1 MNDRLFALAQPYL
14 LLAVAVTLGYALRPL
29 LAGLLGRIVRRTS
42 LDWDDLVLERMRPL
56 LAPATILLLV
66 QALNT
71 SSPEVR
77 DAIPGGAAFLGTLWT
92 ILAAWGALRA
102 LGLSELLVARHL
114 AGAGADNL
122 RQRSLATQVRVAR
135 RILAAAVVFLA
146 FSLCL
151 LNFEEVRKLG
161 TGLLASAGIAGIVI
175 GLSAQKALGNL
186 LAGVQIAFS
195 QPIRLDDVVVVE
207 GEWGRIE
214 EITLTYVVVRI
225 WDRRTLVLPISYFL
239 EKPFQN
245 WTRTSADLIGT
256 VTWEVDHTIDVDFVR
271 AELDRLVRADPLWDG
286 ELCLLQV
293 TASSASTITLRALV
307 TTSDSGKGWDLR
319 CNVREGILKFL
330 RQRYPRSLP
339 RSRMEMSRPESLVG
353 LEPAT

>member
-1 MNDRLFALAQPYL
+1 MNEHFLQLLQPYAL
-14 LLAVAVTLGYALRPL
+14 IAIAVALGYLLRPL
-29 LAGLLGRIVRRTS
+29 LLRILVWAVHRSS
-42 LDWDDLVLERMRPL
+42 LAWDDLVLDQFRPL
-56 LAPATILLLV
+56 LAPGTILLFV
-66 QALNT
+66 QALNVA
-71 SSPEVR
+71 SPQVREVF
-77 DAIPGGAAFLGTLWT
+77 PGGAPLLGTFWT
-92 ILAAWGALRA
+92 ILAAWAALQA
-102 LGLSELLVARHL
+102 LGLAELLVARHL
-114 AGAGADNL
+114 AEAGTDNL
-122 RQRSLATQVRVAR
+122 SQRSLATQVRVAR
-135 RILAAAVVFLA
+135 RILAASVVFVA
-146 FSLCL
+146 FALCL

-245 WTRTSADLIGT
+245 WTRTTADLIGA
-256 VTWEVDHTIDVDFVR
+256 VTWEVDHTIDVEAVR
-271 AELDRLVRADPLWDG
+271 VEVDRIVKADPLWDG
-286 ELCLLQV
+286 GVCVLQV
-293 TASSASTITLRALV
+293 TAASASTITLRALV
-307 TTSDSGKGWDLR
+307 STTDSGRGFDLR

-339 RSRMEMSRPESLVG
+339 RSRMELSRPESLVG
-353 LEPAT
+353 VEPST

>member
-1 MNDRLFALAQPYL
+1 MNERLWPLLLPYL
-14 LLAVAVTLGYALRPL
+14 LLAAAVALGYVLRPL
-29 LAGLLGRIVRRTS
+29 LHGILSRIVRRTS
-42 LDWDDLVLERMRPL
+42 LAWDDLVLDQMRPL

-66 QALNT
+66 QILNS
-71 SSPEVR
+71 SSPGVR
-77 DAIPGGAAFLGTLWT
+77 EAIPGGAAFLGTLWT
-92 ILAAWGALRA
+92 ILAAWAALRA
-102 LGLSELLVARHL
+102 LGLAELVVAHHL

-122 RQRSLATQVRVAR
+122 RHRSLATQVRVAR
-135 RILAAAVVFLA
+135 RIFAAAVVFVA

-186 LAGVQIAFS
+186 LAGIQIAFS

-245 WTRTSADLIGT
+245 WTRTTADLIGT
-256 VTWEVDHTIDVDFVR
+256 VSWEVDHTVDVDAVR
-271 AELDRLVRADPLWDG
+271 VELDRLVRADPLWDG

-293 TASSASTITLRALV
+293 TASSASSVTLRALV
-307 TTSDSGKGWDLR
+307 STSDSGKGWDLR

-330 RQRYPRSLP
+330 RQRHPRSLP
-339 RSRMEMSRPESLVG
+339 RSRMEMSRPETLREVQ
-353 LEPAT
+353 PAI

>member
-1 MNDRLFALAQPYL
+1 MNERILSLLQPYL
-14 LLAVAVTLGYALRPL
+14 LLAIAIALGYLLRPL
-29 LAGLLGRIVRRTS
+29 FLRILAWAVHRSS
-42 LDWDDLVLERMRPL
+42 LTWDNLVLDQVRPL
-56 LAPATILLLV
+56 LAPATILLFV
-66 QALNT
+66 QALNAA
-71 SSPEVR
+71 SPQVREVF
-77 DAIPGGAAFLGTLWT
+77 PGGAALLGTLWT
-92 ILAAWGALRA
+92 ILAAWAALQA
-102 LGLSELLVARHL
+102 LGLAELLVASHL
-114 AGAGADNL
+114 ASAGADNL
-122 RQRSLATQVRVAR
+122 RHRSLATQVRVAR
-135 RILAAAVVFLA
+135 RILAAAVVFVA
-146 FSLCL
+146 FALCL

-245 WTRTSADLIGT
+245 WTRTSADLIGA
-256 VTWEVDHTIDVDFVR
+256 VTWEVDHTIDVDAVR
-271 AELDRLVRADPLWDG
+271 LELDRIVKADPLWDG

-293 TASSASTITLRALV
+293 TSSSSSTVTLRALV

-330 RQRYPRSLP
+330 SHRYPRSLP
-339 RSRMEMSRPESLVG
+339 RSRMEMSRSAPLGEV
-353 LEPAT
+353 EPAT